1 MAALSESEAVDAK
14 AAPPLWLLEF
24 HGKSSA
30 DLLWDPRFLALVNLQ
45 LQRIRLPLENCS
57 VAEVLTEFLSGNPG
71 YVEIVED
78 RYLQLV
84 ACKRH
89 FGKNKALLWID
100 CRSANATTGVVLRL
114 YHRLG
119 EEKVA
124 IGVNTVGPEGQIPPQ
139 FLAHAIRWLRS
150 GGDAVVEIGITDS
163 RGCSRFLDP
172 QILGFNV
179 LRPRLQRKVKRRR
192 HVK

>member
-1 MAALSESEAVDAK
+1 
-14 AAPPLWLLEF
+14 
-24 HGKSSA
+24 
-30 DLLWDPRFLALVNLQ
+30 
-45 LQRIRLPLENCS
+45 
-57 VAEVLTEFLSGNPG
+57 
-71 YVEIVED
+71 VED

-84 ACKRH
+84 ASKRH

-100 CRSANATTGVVLRL
+100 CKSANATAGVALRS

-150 GGDAVVEIGITDS
+150 GGNAVVEIAIADS
-163 RGCSRFLDP
+163 RGCTRSLDP
-172 QILGFNV
+172 QILGLNA
-179 LRPRLQRKVKRRR
+179 LRPQLQRKVKRRR
-192 HVK
+192 HAK